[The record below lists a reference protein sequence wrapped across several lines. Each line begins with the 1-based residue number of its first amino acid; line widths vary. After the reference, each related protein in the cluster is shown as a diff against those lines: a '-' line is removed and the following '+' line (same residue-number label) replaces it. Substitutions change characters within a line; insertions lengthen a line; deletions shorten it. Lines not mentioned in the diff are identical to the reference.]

1 MDGAP
6 IGDDVDGSPL
16 ADLDGR
22 PAEEMLPDDID
33 DFDGLP
39 LSDDVDGTPS
49 ENATQSSLPGVAV
62 LIAGGGHPHC
72 PG

>member
-49 ENATQSSLPGVAV
+49 ENATQS
-62 LIAGGGHPHC
+62 
-72 PG
+72 